1 MNRPLALT
9 ARETPLEPGVR
20 NSFGFFSM
28 AFIMSAIVLY
38 FGLRFDLFLELFLG
52 ELLFP
57 CCCCWDCCFRGCF
70 VEESD
75 VRCNLLVVSVGG
87 EKAVQLLLER
97 RMMDSNAIIVY
108 AAAAADAVLFGGLIG
123 IFILRYI
130 FLAEFL
136 MCMQFDVLCVL
147 SIKVIELSTG
157 TLRFKYNSGV
167 NKQRVGTIC
176 NPIAIRMAVYGSGS
190 F

>member
-57 CCCCWDCCFRGCF
+57 CCWDCCFRGCF

-97 RMMDSNAIIVY
+97 RMMDSNAIIV
-108 AAAAADAVLFGGLIG
+108 
-123 IFILRYI
+123 
-130 FLAEFL
+130 
-136 MCMQFDVLCVL
+136 
-147 SIKVIELSTG
+147 
-157 TLRFKYNSGV
+157 
-167 NKQRVGTIC
+167 
-176 NPIAIRMAVYGSGS
+176 
-190 F
+190 

>member
-9 ARETPLEPGVR
+9 AREGPLEPGVR

-38 FGLRFDLFLELFLG
+38 FGLRFDLFLEFLLG
-52 ELLFP
+52 ELFP
-57 CCCCWDCCFRGCF
+57 CCCWDCCFRGCF

-87 EKAVQLLLER
+87 EKAVHLLLER
-97 RMMDSNAIIVY
+97 RMMDSIAIIVY

-123 IFILRYI
+123 IFILCIR
-130 FLAEFL
+130 LAEFL

-147 SIKVIELSTG
+147 SVKVIELSTG
-157 TLRFKYNSGV
+157 KLRLS
-167 NKQRVGTIC
+167 
-176 NPIAIRMAVYGSGS
+176 IAA
-190 F
+190 

>member
-9 ARETPLEPGVR
+9 AREGPLEPGVR

-38 FGLRFDLFLELFLG
+38 FGLRFLLFLELFLG

-57 CCCCWDCCFRGCF
+57 CCCWDCCFRGCL

-87 EKAVQLLLER
+87 EKAVQLLLEKR
-97 RMMDSNAIIVY
+97 RMDSNAIIV
-108 AAAAADAVLFGGLIG
+108 
-123 IFILRYI
+123 
-130 FLAEFL
+130 
-136 MCMQFDVLCVL
+136 
-147 SIKVIELSTG
+147 
-157 TLRFKYNSGV
+157 
-167 NKQRVGTIC
+167 
-176 NPIAIRMAVYGSGS
+176 
-190 F
+190 